1 MFEVYDKWPE
11 IARKS
16 FETSQEKVS
25 YENINHIVFAGMGGS
40 GAIGDIFSSILSKS
54 KIHVNVVKGYVLP
67 KTSNS
72 NTLVVGISVSGNT
85 AETLSVLESAQKMNC
100 KIICFTS
107 GGKMLDFCKKNKIQY
122 RIISKIH
129 SPRASFINYLYSI
142 LKVLHVTLKINQK
155 GILESIMEL
164 EKIHTKINS
173 SNLTNSNVALN
184 LAKWITNT
192 PIIYYPLGLQSVGIR
207 FKNSLNENSK
217 IHASAEN
224 MLEACHNGVVAWEK
238 KSTIQPILI
247 EGADDHIKTKER
259 WQVLKKLLSQN
270 NVEYKEIKS
279 TKEGILSKLV
289 TLIYLLDYTTIYLA
303 IKFNVDPTPVKSI
316 EFIKKNTS

>member
-11 IARKS
+11 IARKT
-16 FETSQEKVS
+16 FETNQEMVR
-25 YENINHIVFAGMGGS
+25 YENVNHIVFAGMGGS
-40 GAIGDIFSSILSKS
+40 GTIGDIFSSVLSKS

-107 GGKMLDFCKKNKIQY
+107 GGKMLNFCKKNKIQH

>member
-11 IARKS
+11 IAHKS
-16 FETSQEKVS
+16 FESKQEMVS
-25 YENINHIVFAGMGGS
+25 YDNINHIVFAGMGGS
-40 GAIGDIFSSILSKS
+40 GTVGDIFSSILSKS

-72 NTLVVGISVSGNT
+72 NTLVVVISVSGNT

-107 GGKMLDFCKKNKIQY
+107 GGKMLDFCKKNKNQY

-142 LKVLHVTLKINQK
+142 LKVLHVTLGINQK
-155 GILESIMEL
+155 DILESIMEL

-192 PIIYYPLGLQSVGIR
+192 PMIYYPFGLQSVGIR

-217 IHASAEN
+217 IHASTED

-247 EGADDHIKTKER
+247 EGEDDHIKTKER

-279 TKEGILSKLV
+279 VKGGILSKLV
-289 TLIYLLDYTTIYLA
+289 NLVYLLDYTTIYLA
-303 IKFNVDPTPVKSI
+303 IKFNIDPTPVKSI
-316 EFIKKNTS
+316 EFIKKNIS

>member
-16 FETSQEKVS
+16 FETNQEMIS
-25 YENINHIVFAGMGGS
+25 YENINHIIFAGMGGS
-40 GAIGDIFSSILSKS
+40 GTIGDIFSSILSKS

-72 NTLVVGISVSGNT
+72 NTLVVVISVSGNT

-107 GGKMLDFCKKNKIQY
+107 GGKMLDFCKKNKIQH
-122 RIISKIH
+122 RLISKIH

-142 LKVLHVTLKINQK
+142 LKVLHVTLGINQK
-155 GILESIMEL
+155 NILESIMEL
-164 EKIHTKINS
+164 EKMHTKINS

-184 LAKWITNT
+184 LAKWITNS
-192 PIIYYPLGLQSVGIR
+192 PIIYYPFGLQSVGIR

-217 IHASAEN
+217 IHASTED

-238 KSTIQPILI
+238 KSMIQPILI
-247 EGADDHIKTKER
+247 EGEDDHIKTKER

-279 TKEGILSKLV
+279 VKGGILSKLV
-289 TLIYLLDYTTIYLA
+289 SLVYLLDYTTIYLA
-303 IKFNVDPTPVKSI
+303 IKFNIDPTPVKSI
-316 EFIKKNTS
+316 EFIKKNIN

>member
-11 IARKS
+11 IAHKS
-16 FETSQEKVS
+16 FGTKQEIVS
-25 YENINHIVFAGMGGS
+25 YDNINHIVFAGMGGS
-40 GAIGDIFSSILSKS
+40 GTIGDIFSSILSKS

-67 KTSNS
+67 KTTNS

-85 AETLSVLESAQKMNC
+85 VEPLSVLESAQKLNC

-107 GGKMLDFCKKNKIQY
+107 GGKMLNFCKKNKNQY

-142 LKVLHVTLKINQK
+142 LKVLHVTLGINQK
-155 GILESIMEL
+155 DILESIMEL
-164 EKIHTKINS
+164 EKMHAEINS

-192 PIIYYPLGLQSVGIR
+192 PMIYYPFGLQSVGIR

-217 IHASAEN
+217 MHASTED

-247 EGADDHIKTKER
+247 EGEDDHIKTKER

-279 TKEGILSKLV
+279 VKGGILSKLV
-289 TLIYLLDYTTIYLA
+289 NLIYLLDYTTIYLA

-316 EFIKKNTS
+316 EFIKKNTN

>member
-11 IARKS
+11 IARKT
-16 FETSQEKVS
+16 FETNQEMVR
-25 YENINHIVFAGMGGS
+25 YENVNHIVFAGMGGS
-40 GAIGDIFSSILSKS
+40 GTIGDIFSSVLSKS

-85 AETLSVLESAQKMNC
+85 AETLSVLESAQKINC

>member
-11 IARKS
+11 IAHKS
-16 FETSQEKVS
+16 FESKQEMVS
-25 YENINHIVFAGMGGS
+25 YDNINHIVFAGMGGS
-40 GAIGDIFSSILSKS
+40 GTVGDIFSSILSKS

-72 NTLVVGISVSGNT
+72 NTLVVVISVSGNT

-107 GGKMLDFCKKNKIQY
+107 GGKMLDFCKKNKNQY

-142 LKVLHVTLKINQK
+142 LKVLHVTLGINQK
-155 GILESIMEL
+155 DILESIMEL

-184 LAKWITNT
+184 LAKWITNS
-192 PIIYYPLGLQSVGIR
+192 PIIYYPFGLQSVGIR

-217 IHASAEN
+217 IHASTED

-238 KSTIQPILI
+238 KSMIQPILI
-247 EGADDHIKTKER
+247 EGEDDHIKTKER

-279 TKEGILSKLV
+279 VKGGILSKLV
-289 TLIYLLDYTTIYLA
+289 NLVYLLDYTTIYLA
-303 IKFNVDPTPVKSI
+303 IKFNIDPTPVKSI
-316 EFIKKNTS
+316 EFIKKNIS